1 MLCFPQLSTGSAAQY
16 PIVRRRR
23 TRSIVNETP
32 GGGRV
37 TFSDSAAE
45 SLEWELALSGLT
57 TQEWMVIEDLF
68 EACGGRASDFLF
80 LDPLDNLLGWS
91 EDLEAAAWAAGPML
105 ERVAG
110 RPDPLG
116 ATRAT
121 RLVNTG
127 QAPQRLSQTLS
138 APGGF
143 QYCLS
148 VRVRSAVPGV
158 AKLVLATTGGEELR
172 IVETGPEWREVWMTG
187 KLSGPEGGPTGET
200 ITGGVELAPG
210 ASVDVFGMQLEAQTG
225 PSAYKKTAGRGG
237 VYPFAR
243 FSEDLLWS
251 KTEGIDSHSTVIRIT
266 GTRPQGG
273 HPEGI

>member
-23 TRSIVNETP
+23 ARSIVNDTP

-57 TQEWMVIEDLF
+57 TQEWAPIEDLF

-91 EDLEAAAWAAGPML
+91 EELAAAAWAAGPMI
-105 ERVAG
+105 ERTAG

-116 ATRAT
+116 TTRAT

-127 QAPQRLSQTLS
+127 QAPQRLTQTLS

-148 VRVRSAVPGV
+148 VRIRSAVPGV
-158 AKLVLATTGGEELR
+158 AKLVLATTGAEDLR
-172 IVETGPEWREVWMTG
+172 IVETGPEWREVWMAAR
-187 KLSGPEGGPTGET
+187 LGGTGET

-210 ASVDVFGMQLEAQTG
+210 ASVEVFGMQLEAQSG
-225 PSAYKKTAGRGG
+225 PSAYKKT
-237 VYPFAR
+237 
-243 FSEDLLWS
+243 
-251 KTEGIDSHSTVIRIT
+251 
-266 GTRPQGG
+266 
-273 HPEGI
+273 

>member
-1 MLCFPQLSTGSAAQY
+1 
-16 PIVRRRR
+16 IVRRRR

-45 SLEWELALSGLT
+45 SLEWELALTGLT
-57 TQEWMVIEDLF
+57 SQEWAPIEDLF
-68 EACGGRASDFLF
+68 EACGGRASDFVF

-91 EDLEAAAWAAGPML
+91 EDLAAAGWAAGPML
-105 ERVAG
+105 ERTAG
-110 RPDPLG
+110 RPNPLG
-116 ATRAT
+116 TARAT

-127 QAPQRLSQTLS
+127 QAPQRLTQTLS

-148 VRVRSAVPGV
+148 ARIRSAVPGV
-158 AKLVLATTGGEELR
+158 AKLVLATTGGEDLR
-172 IVETGPEWREVWMTG
+172 IVETGPVWREVWMTA
-187 KLSGPEGGPTGET
+187 KLGGTGET

-243 FSEDLLWS
+243 FSEDLLRA

-266 GTRPQGG
+266 SRR
-273 HPEGI
+273 EGV